1 MANKYCGK
9 LAYRGEG
16 RIGTIREYY
25 YSENSGGGAKPTEKF
40 VYRPLRSKQTLTT
53 TIKPVM
59 RANHRKKLPRLRLIR
74 LTRLQLQLVL

>member
-25 YSENSGGGAKPTEKF
+25 YSENSSSAKPTEKF
-40 VYRPLRSKQTLTT
+40 VYRTLRSKQTLTT
-53 TIKPVM
+53 TTKPIIIESVKFAE
-59 RANHRKKLPRLRLIR
+59 ANG
-74 LTRLQLQLVL
+74 VLERIFSNPVAV